1 MNNAKADQQIKIIG
15 LMNEFINREIKN
27 LKKLRLTAIG
37 FLALINC
44 VILGCF
50 VYLFYQAY
58 TSRDIQENF
67 ISYVFPTVLYLQLVL
82 ALCFVPL
89 IVIIHRRFR
98 SVMNELAD
106 LNDEFVIH
114 YQNYIRFIQRL
125 MTVIPLYLFSQKGLL
140 VFMNFKTQLIP
151 PNTINFIKIKRVNFG
166 RFRKCSIYLY
176 QDKTLIS
183 KITYHK
189 SHPAEAEFLKQNTH
203 LINKNGVRIE
213 D

>member
-1 MNNAKADQQIKIIG
+1 
-15 LMNEFINREIKN
+15 MNEFITREIKN
-27 LKKLRLTAIG
+27 LKKLKLIAFA
-37 FLALINC
+37 FLVLVNC

-50 VYLFYQAY
+50 VYLFYKAY
-58 TSRDIQENF
+58 TSRNIQENF
-67 ISYVFPTVLYLQLVL
+67 IRYVFPTVLYLQLVL
-82 ALCFVPL
+82 ALGFAPL
-89 IVIIHRRFR
+89 IVVIHRRFR

-151 PNTINFIKIKRVNFG
+151 PSTINFIKIKRVNFG
-166 RFRKCSIYLY
+166 RFRRCSIYLY

-203 LINKNGVRIE
+203 LINNNDVRIE

>member
-1 MNNAKADQQIKIIG
+1 
-15 LMNEFINREIKN
+15 MNEFISKEIKN

-37 FLALINC
+37 FLVLVNFAI
-44 VILGCF
+44 IGCF
-50 VYLFYQAY
+50 VYLFYEVY
-58 TSRDIQENF
+58 VSRDIQENF
-67 ISYVFPTVLYLQLVL
+67 ISYIFPTVFYLQLVL
-82 ALCFVPL
+82 ALGFGPP
-89 IVIIHRRFR
+89 IIIIHRRFR
-98 SVMNELAD
+98 SVINELAD

-114 YQNYIRFIQRL
+114 YQNYIRLIQRL

-140 VFMNFKTQLIP
+140 VFMNFKTQLIH

-166 RFRKCSIYLY
+166 RFRRCSIYLY